1 MLFAEGYVNAMPK
14 VIPFYGANDPAM
26 FEIERRCMD
35 RDGIVVGRIDE
46 LLPDGLV
53 LDVGAGDGF
62 TAQRLTRP
70 GRTVIALEPAAGMI
84 RRDRHLPWVQGA
96 APDLPFA
103 DRSMAGAYATWA
115 FFFAGLPGVD
125 AGLAALHRAV
135 QASGPIVIA
144 DNAGNDEFLDL
155 APNPTAF
162 ASDHDWWRKRGFSV
176 EIVHTAFRFDTLAEA
191 QTLLGFYFGERG
203 RANEKLVLSYN
214 VAIYRR
220 EAR

>member
-1 MLFAEGYVNAMPK
+1 MPT

-26 FEIERRCMD
+26 FAIERRCMD
-35 RDGIVVGRIDE
+35 RDGIVIRRIDA

-70 GRTVIALEPAAGMI
+70 GRTVIAMEPAFGMI
-84 RRDRHLPWVQGA
+84 RRDRELPWIRGA
-96 APDLPFA
+96 APDLPVA

-115 FFFAGLPGVD
+115 YFFAGPPGVD
-125 AGLAALHRAV
+125 AGLDALDRAI
-135 QASGPIVIA
+135 QDGGPIVIA
-144 DNAGNDEFLDL
+144 DNAGEDEFLNL
-155 APNPTAF
+155 APNSTAF
-162 ASDHDWWRKRGFSV
+162 ASDQAWWRARGFSV
-176 EIVHTAFRFDTLAEA
+176 EIVPTVFRFDNLAEA

-203 RANEKLVLSYN
+203 RANTKLELSYN

-220 EAR
+220 EARR